1 MKIML
6 DTNILVSMIFFPT
19 DKTNLLKETL
29 VNNHSII
36 LCDYVIEELRMVVQ
50 RKFPA
55 KENALET
62 FLVQLP
68 FELVNTPRNTDYDN
82 IPSVRDKKDTPILAA
97 AIRHDVDIFI
107 TGDLDFLVLAD
118 QVHTPLILTMSQFIN
133 FSMFSENTPPDT
145 GYLLLHEDLS
155 YIIGAAHILK

>member
-19 DKTNLLKETL
+19 DKTNLFKKIL
-29 VNNHSII
+29 VNNHSIV

-55 KENALET
+55 KANALEI
-62 FLVQLP
+62 FLEQLP
-68 FELVNTPRNTDYDN
+68 FELVNTPRNIEFGD

-97 AIRHDVDIFI
+97 AIRHGIDIFI

-118 QVHTPLILTMSQFIN
+118 KIQTPLILNISHFI
-133 FSMFSENTPPDT
+133 SLAMFMGSTPPDSEH
-145 GYLLLHEDLS
+145 LLLHENVSLP
-155 YIIGAAHILK
+155 YLEAFILK

>member
-19 DKTNLLKETL
+19 DKTNLLKEIL

-62 FLVQLP
+62 FLIQLP

-82 IPSVRDKKDTPILAA
+82 ILSVRDKKDTPILAA
-97 AIRHDVDIFI
+97 AIRHDADIFI

-118 QVHTPLILTMSQFIN
+118 QVQTPLILTMSQFIN
-133 FSMFSENTPPDT
+133 FSMFSGNTPPDT

>member
-19 DKTNLLKETL
+19 DKTNLLKEIL
-29 VNNHSII
+29 VNNHSIV

-55 KENALET
+55 KAKALET
-62 FLVQLP
+62 FLERLP
-68 FELVNTPRNTDYDN
+68 FELVNTPRTTEYNG

-97 AIRHDVDIFI
+97 AIRHNIDVFI

-118 QVHTPLILTMSQFIN
+118 KVQPPLILNMSQFI
-133 FSMFSENTPPDT
+133 SLAMFMGSTPPDSEH
-145 GYLLLHEDLS
+145 LLLHENVCLP
-155 YIIGAAHILK
+155 YLEAFILK

>member
-50 RKFPA
+50 RKFPT

-62 FLVQLP
+62 FLIQLP

-118 QVHTPLILTMSQFIN
+118 QVQTPLILTMSQFIN
-133 FSMFSENTPPDT
+133 FSMFSGNTPPDT